1 MTTVVAPDLSDPAV
15 WEAGFPHELFTRL
28 RRELPVFH
36 HGLTPRVAEQVQR
49 DFWVTT
55 KHRHVQRLHR
65 DTQSFTA
72 SGGPLIQPL
81 DTFSSYPSII
91 NMDPPEVNKRRKILS
106 GAFTPRAVAKLEDG
120 IRRRAKKMVD
130 ELCTDGGGDWVTQVA
145 GKLPMTVIGDIVG
158 IPDADRPRIFKLL
171 DDILMTKAPNSGV
184 KPEDEPAIYM
194 QIFEYAMALTADKRA
209 NPVDD
214 IWSSLCSAVATDENG
229 NKYALEENELEIFFF
244 ILGLAGA
251 DTTKNALTA
260 CLRAFLDNPD
270 QLERYRCDESVRSSA
285 VEEVLRWTSPV
296 AFWVRGTK
304 VDVEMDGVEIPAGTR
319 VMSVLAS
326 ANRDEEVFAD
336 PFRFDI
342 SRTDNPHV
350 TFGGGGP
357 HYCLGAMLARAE
369 IRAALDELLLRPL
382 TIAIGDPT
390 VTNPNLALNMNVYEH
405 LPIEFTAAGAAG

>member
-1 MTTVVAPDLSDPAV
+1 MTTAAIDLSDPAV
-15 WEAGFPHELFTRL
+15 WKAGFPHELFTRL
-28 RRELPVFH
+28 RRESPVFH
-36 HGLTPRVAEQVQR
+36 HELTPRVTDQVQR

-55 KHRHVQRLHR
+55 KHRHVVRLHR
-65 DTQSFTA
+65 DTDSFTA

-91 NMDPPEVNKRRKILS
+91 NMDPPDVNKRRKILS
-106 GAFTPRAVAKLEDG
+106 GAFTPRAVAKLEEG

-130 ELCTDGGGDWVTQVA
+130 DLCADGGGDWVAQVA
-145 GKLPMTVIGDIVG
+145 GLLPMTVIGDIVG
-158 IPDADRPRIFKLL
+158 IPETDRPRIFKLL
-171 DDILMTKAPNSGV
+171 DDILMTKSPSSGV

-194 QIFEYAMALTADKRA
+194 QIFEYATKLTAEKRR

-214 IWSSLCSAVATDENG
+214 IWSTLCSAVATDDDG
-229 NKYALEENELEIFFF
+229 NKYALEQNELEIFFF

-251 DTTKNALTA
+251 DTTKNALTS

-270 QLERYRCDESVRSSA
+270 QLELYRSNESVRPSA

-296 AFWVRGTK
+296 AFWVRGAK
-304 VDVEMDGVEIPAGTR
+304 VDIEMDGRQIPAGSR
-319 VMSVLAS
+319 VMSMLAS
-326 ANRDEEVFAD
+326 ANRDEEVFPD

-342 SRTDNPHV
+342 SRADNPHV

-382 TIAIGDPT
+382 TMSIGEPT

-405 LPIEFTAAGAAG
+405 LPIELVRAGAAR

>member
-1 MTTVVAPDLSDPAV
+1 MTTAAMDLSDPAV
-15 WEAGFPHELFTRL
+15 WKAGFPHELFTRL
-28 RRELPVFH
+28 RRESPVFH
-36 HGLTPRVAEQVQR
+36 HELTPRVADQVQR

-55 KHRHVQRLHR
+55 KHRHVVRLHR
-65 DTQSFTA
+65 DTDSFTA

-91 NMDPPEVNKRRKILS
+91 NMDPPDVNKRRKILS
-106 GAFTPRAVAKLEDG
+106 GAFTPRAVAKLEEG

-130 ELCTDGGGDWVTQVA
+130 DLCADGGGDWVAQVA
-145 GKLPMTVIGDIVG
+145 GLLPMTVIGDIVG
-158 IPDADRPRIFKLL
+158 IPETDRPRIFKLL
-171 DDILMTKAPNSGV
+171 DDILMTKSPSSGV

-194 QIFEYAMALTADKRA
+194 QIFEYATKLTAEKRR

-214 IWSSLCSAVATDENG
+214 IWSTLCSAVATDDDG
-229 NKYALEENELEIFFF
+229 NKYALEQNELEIFFF

-251 DTTKNALTA
+251 DTTKNALTS
-260 CLRAFLDNPD
+260 CLRAFLENPD
-270 QLERYRCDESVRSSA
+270 QLELYRSNESVRPSA

-296 AFWVRGTK
+296 AFWVRGAK
-304 VDVEMDGVEIPAGTR
+304 VDIEMDGRQIPAGSR
-319 VMSVLAS
+319 VMSMLAS
-326 ANRDEEVFAD
+326 ANRDEEVFPD

-342 SRTDNPHV
+342 SRADNPHV

-382 TIAIGDPT
+382 TMSIGEPT

-405 LPIEFTAAGAAG
+405 LPIELNRAGAAR

>member
-1 MTTVVAPDLSDPAV
+1 MTAAAIDLSDPMIWAN
-15 WEAGFPHELFTRL
+15 GFPDELFTRL
-28 RRELPVFH
+28 RQESPVFH
-36 HGLTPRVAEQVQR
+36 HELTTGVAEQVTR

-106 GAFTPRAVAKLEDG
+106 GAFTPRAVGKLEEG
-120 IRRRAKKMVD
+120 IRRRATKMVD
-130 ELCTDGGGDWVTQVA
+130 ELCSDGGGDWVTQVA
-145 GKLPMTVIGDIVG
+145 GRLPMTVIGDIVG

-194 QIFEYAMALTADKRA
+194 QIFEYATALTAEKRA

-214 IWSSLCSAVATDENG
+214 IWSSLCTAVATDDSG
-229 NKYALEENELEIFFF
+229 NEYALEQMELEVFFF

-260 CLRAFLDNPD
+260 SISAFLDNPD
-270 QLERYRCDESVRSSA
+270 QLERYRNDEAVRPLA

-296 AFWVRGTK
+296 KFWVRGAK
-304 VDVEMDGVEIPAGTR
+304 QDLDFDGHHIPAGSR

-336 PFRFDI
+336 PFTFDI
-342 SRTDNPHV
+342 SRIENPHV

-369 IRAALDELLLRPL
+369 IRAALDELLTRRL
-382 TIAIGDPT
+382 TMKIGEAT

-405 LPIEFTAAGAAG
+405 LPIEFV